1 MAVEQA
7 TRTASRQIAEFCASL
22 TWESLPRDVRGRTP
36 ELVLDLLGVAL
47 RGSVE
52 QSSKIAA
59 ELAGEARQAV
69 GASVIGAG
77 FSTSAAWAA
86 LANGV
91 AGHALEMDDV
101 TRASS
106 LHPGVV
112 VIPAALAVAEE
123 SGSSAA
129 AFLEAVVA
137 GYETTMRIGAALNPA
152 SAYERGFHPTGVAGA
167 FGAAVAAGKL
177 LGLDGDGLVRALGIA
192 GTMASGSLEYLS
204 DGSWTKRL
212 NAGWA
217 AHAGVV
223 AAQLAARGFTGPASA
238 LDGRFGVLHG
248 YTGEPDPARL
258 LAGLGE
264 SFEITRAGIKPY
276 PCCRYNHGLIDCA
289 LALRAKHEIRPET
302 VKAVRLGV
310 LSGGWLLVADPT
322 EQKRNPTTT
331 VDAQFSAPYAVA
343 VALVRGQVRLGDY
356 TAATIADP
364 TVKALLQHTECY
376 RDATLDAGFPEDWP
390 AVVEIETTDGR
401 ALTERIEFALGE
413 PENPVSRDGL
423 ISKFMDLTSELL
435 GGDCALALADRI
447 LNLEKEPD
455 VRRVA
460 DELKGSPTF

>member
-1 MAVEQA
+1 MVPVDQ
-7 TRTASRQIAEFCASL
+7 TTQTASRQIAEFCVSL
-22 TWESLPRDVRGRTP
+22 AWEHLPIAVRARTQ

-47 RGSVE
+47 GGSAE
-52 QSSKIAA
+52 PSSKVAA
-59 ELAGEARQAV
+59 GLAGDAGHAS
-69 GASVIGAG
+69 GASVIGAR
-77 FSTSAAWAA
+77 FFTSAAWAA

-101 TRASS
+101 TRESS

-123 SGSSAA
+123 RGCSAT

-137 GYETTMRIGAALNPA
+137 GYETSMRIGAALNPA
-152 SAYERGFHPTGVAGA
+152 SAYDRGFHPTGVAGA
-167 FGAAVAAGKL
+167 FGAATAVGKL
-177 LGLDGDGLVRALGIA
+177 LRLDADGIVRALGIA

-248 YTGEPDPARL
+248 YTSEPEPARL

-264 SFEITRAGIKPY
+264 GFEIMHVGVKPY

-289 LALRAKHEIRPET
+289 LALRETHAIQPSEIN
-302 VKAVRLGV
+302 AIRLGV
-310 LSGGWLLVADPT
+310 LSGGWLLVADPIA
-322 EQKRNPTTT
+322 QKQNPTTT

-343 VALVRGQVRLGDY
+343 AALARGQVRLADY
-356 TAATIADP
+356 AEAAINDP
-364 TVKALLQHTECY
+364 TVRALMQRTECY
-376 RDATLDAGFPEDWP
+376 RDSALDAAFPDNWP
-390 AVVEIETTDGR
+390 AVVEVEVTGGR
-401 ALTERIEFALGE
+401 VLSERIEFALGE
-413 PENPVSRDGL
+413 PENPVSRQGL
-423 ISKFMDLTSELL
+423 LSKFMDLTSEQL

-460 DELKGSPTF
+460 ADLRG